1 MNPPDESEASRHADL
16 NLVLLGPPGAGKGTQ
31 AKPLAAERG
40 LACIA
45 TGALLRTAVAAGVP
59 AGREA
64 KRYMDAGELVP
75 DELIIGLL
83 LEVVGRDASAAGFI
97 LDGFPRTLEQA
108 RALDAALER
117 LGRPLPQAILI
128 DVPDEVLIARL
139 SGRRICAQH
148 GHEYHLEFRPPA
160 REGSCDLDASPL
172 IRRADDEPATIRRRL
187 AVYHSQTEPLI
198 AHFELRRRLLR
209 VEGRGEPA
217 EVRRRLAAAVS
228 SPTG

>member
-1 MNPPDESEASRHADL
+1 M
-16 NLVLLGPPGAGKGTQ
+16 LLGPPGAGQGTQ

-40 LACIA
+40 LAYIA
-45 TGALLRTAVAAGVP
+45 TGDLLRTAVSARVP
-59 AGREA
+59 PAEAA

-83 LEVVGRDASAAGFI
+83 LKVVERDASAAGFI
-97 LDGFPRTLEQA
+97 LDCFPRTLEQA

-117 LGRPLPQAILI
+117 LSRPLPQAILI
-128 DVPDEVLIARL
+128 DVPDEALVARL

-160 REGSCDLDASPL
+160 REGSCDPDASPL

-198 AHFELRRRLLR
+198 AQFELRRRLLR

>member
-1 MNPPDESEASRHADL
+1 M
-16 NLVLLGPPGAGKGTQ
+16 LLGPPGAGKGTQ

-40 LACIA
+40 LAYMA
-45 TGALLRTAVAAGVP
+45 TGDLLRTAVSAGVP

-117 LGRPLPQAILI
+117 LGRPLPQAN
-128 DVPDEVLIARL
+128 VRDEALIAPL

-228 SPTG
+228 NPKG